1 MIVLINQNNNR
12 ITHEFF
18 DKKDMLDYIDS
29 NLLYKASD
37 EELMPF
43 VESRG
48 ISKNFNKW
56 TIDNLVDHFFGDF
69 RREKWKEKLII

>member
-43 VESRG
+43 VESRD

-69 RREKWKEKLII
+69 RREK

>member
-18 DKKDMLDYIDS
+18 DKKDMLDYIDDH
-29 NLLYKASD
+29 LLYKASD
-37 EELMPF
+37 EELTYF
-43 VESRG
+43 AESRNL
-48 ISKNFNKW
+48 SKDFNKW
-56 TIDNLVDHFFGDF
+56 NIDNLVDHFFGDF

>member
-43 VESRG
+43 VESRD

>member
-69 RREKWKEKLII
+69 RREK

>member
-1 MIVLINQNNNR
+1 MIVLINRNNNR
-12 ITHEFF
+12 ITHDFF
-18 DKKDMLDYIDS
+18 DKKDMLDYIDDH
-29 NLLYKASD
+29 LLYMASD

-48 ISKNFNKW
+48 ITKNFNKW

-69 RREKWKEKLII
+69 RREK

>member
-12 ITHEFF
+12 ITHDFY
-18 DKKDMLDYIDS
+18 DKQDMLDYIDS

-56 TIDNLVDHFFGDF
+56 AIDNLVDHFFGDF
-69 RREKWKEKLII
+69 RREK